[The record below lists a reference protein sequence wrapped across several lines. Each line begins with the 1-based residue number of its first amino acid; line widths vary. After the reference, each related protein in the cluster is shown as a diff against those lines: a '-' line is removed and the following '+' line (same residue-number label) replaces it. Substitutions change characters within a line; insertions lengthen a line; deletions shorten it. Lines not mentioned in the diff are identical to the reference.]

1 MANRPPIPWHD
12 MCNSFVPIEA
22 PNAQSSQNTKAL
34 IDQVVIK
41 DGSLE
46 AFAYISLKQ
55 YRHDAAQKPQRQT
68 WAIVNTNLE
77 AYLFRRDLE
86 EGHIRD
92 ASTLPPGSVVT
103 LEADISAA
111 RPGKLCVLTYGTF
124 KKLLV
129 RQTQIKAFLP
139 DDMTLML
146 NFGCGYITFNMALCS
161 TLAVNVMA
169 RRAWTTA
176 QKNTLAM
183 CIVASI
189 ESSPLGREWP
199 IRGLYEVAQFA
210 NPNVSSWSR
219 YQWHR
224 GDVSQQ
230 DIFQALATTLMAID
244 GRADGQGTIVS
255 MPIHD
260 TQANLPWDRLI
271 HKVFKHYDGQN
282 PEDVYDQKYMAN
294 SRHLFVDPGQ
304 MTFYGLVKNI
314 GHVLVCPYKM
324 DWVRDRRTG
333 QPVLHDAVPL
343 TQSEILSANRF
354 RNENGQDVPKVH
366 CFMQFQTLTRLPPE
380 PQTCPAHTIGLGKL
394 LLMSIQAWEQEN
406 LSVME
411 LPISLPA
418 DEFAVENELRFL
430 RVKGLINQ
438 VSPPKKPWISTGRE
452 LAYGIVNLTPL
463 GINTVRVL
471 QETDLESLNAAIFLA
486 AILPAP
492 TATQQP
498 ASLSVVQEVALRIA
512 SVIETRDGI
521 TELVRIVQTPKA
533 TTAHLANLNH
543 LQLKSF
549 AAAHLRRGPIW
560 LAMALWH
567 RMIGDMNLRNHK
579 SSYSLGET
587 SELVSFHYVPDVL
600 IVRSLLSYAWD
611 EQFARLAQAFGA
623 TRELQEG
630 FIQPLSTSQLCEV
643 ETALTQAHLDKL
655 ALVPVVQRPSK
666 RQPTLPFAFDLHSG
680 KPLLE
685 PHAWQQCQLDTE
697 YCRQLKDGPDAE
709 YIFCIYSRLEDGRQF
724 GRPGLIPIDLTFVS
738 SRCVSQILKA
748 APGDYKWQTML
759 GKIQSHMDLK
769 WPPSSGP
776 MLLSKPNPIGAAA
789 RSSAQKPLHD
799 ARIITRGDRRH
810 LGHELSRNWPSIPGR
825 YRDSHEASAL
835 DSVVILL
842 RVAFAMFDE
851 LHPKEDIA
859 EDEGDFSRYAWA
871 SYDHSHGQYQIM
883 ERARQL
889 ALQDIKKNL
898 GPNTDITFAN
908 LCKSPSMVAAL
919 WAHVDFQAT
928 RPWIMTSPQYP
939 NGTVVKSSAEIA
951 KGPAPLWTGDD
962 EIQDFVEAIT
972 HSKRVPGQT
981 EARKWVLFN
990 SPRLLHIDLLPSDTA
1005 KVSLQKAWRFW
1016 SDIWRPIPTDD
1027 PRIVKVDKRGKI
1039 GYVLTAIVRHA
1050 KRDGN
1055 PDQIRLFRP
1064 NGMELLPKNLA
1075 DSEPMPDWGFKM
1087 NEPVP
1092 KGEKL
1097 SLFYKVYA
1105 QLDVMKVRERQREN
1119 SIGEDLAR
1127 EIDSLLLSV

>member
-12 MCNSFVPIEA
+12 MCHSFVPIEA
-22 PNAQSSQNTKAL
+22 PNGQSSQNTKAL

-111 RPGKLCVLTYGTF
+111 HPGKLCVLTYGTF

-129 RQTQIKAFLP
+129 KQTQIKAFLP

-146 NFGCGYITFNMALCS
+146 NFGCGYITFTMAFCS

-169 RRAWTTA
+169 TA

-183 CIVASI
+183 CIVANT
-189 ESSPLGREWP
+189 ETLPLGRAWP
-199 IRGLYEVAQFA
+199 IRGLYEIAQLS
-210 NPNVSSWSR
+210 NPNLSSWSR

-224 GDVSQQ
+224 GDGSQTGV
-230 DIFQALATTLMAID
+230 FQALAATLKSID
-244 GRADGQGTIVS
+244 SRKDGQGTIVS
-255 MPIHD
+255 MPISAM
-260 TQANLPWDRLI
+260 QSNLPLEELS
-271 HKVFKHYDGQN
+271 HKLFEHCDGQN
-282 PEDVYDQKYMAN
+282 PEDVYNQKYMAN
-294 SRHLFVDPGQ
+294 PRHLFIDPSQ
-304 MTFYGLVKNI
+304 MAFYGLVRNI
-314 GHVLVCPYKM
+314 GHVLVCPYRV
-324 DWVRDRRTG
+324 DWARDRRTG

-343 TQSEILSANRF
+343 TQSEILSVNRF
-354 RNENGQDVPKVH
+354 KTGNGQEIPQVH
-366 CFMQFQTLTRLPPE
+366 CFMAFDAFTRLPPE
-380 PQTCPAHTIGLGKL
+380 PQIFTAHTIGLGKL
-394 LLMSIQAWEQEN
+394 LLMSIQAWEWAN

-411 LPISLPA
+411 MPISLP
-418 DEFAVENELRFL
+418 DNEFAVEDELRLL
-430 RVKGLINQ
+430 RVKGLIKQ
-438 VSPPKKPWISTGRE
+438 VSPPKKPCISTGRE
-452 LAYGIVNLTPL
+452 LAYGTLNLTSL
-463 GINTVRVL
+463 GIKTVQVL
-471 QETDLESLNAAIFLA
+471 HDTELESLNAAMFLA
-486 AILPAP
+486 VIFPAP
-492 TATQQP
+492 TTTQQS

-512 SVIETRDGI
+512 SIIETSDGM
-521 TELVRIVQTPKA
+521 TELVRVVHTPKA
-533 TTAHLANLNH
+533 TAENLANLNH

-549 AAAHLRRGPIW
+549 AAAHHRRGPIW

-579 SSYSLGET
+579 SSYNLGET

-600 IVRSLLSYAWD
+600 TVHSLLSYAWD

-623 TRELQEG
+623 TRDLQEG

-697 YCRQLKDGPDAE
+697 YCRKSKDGPNAE
-709 YIFCIYSRLEDGRQF
+709 YIFCIYSRLEDGSQF
-724 GRPGLIPIDLTFVS
+724 RRPGLIPIDLTFVS
-738 SRCVSQILKA
+738 TSCVNRVLQN
-748 APGDYKWQTML
+748 APGDYEWQPML
-759 GKIQSHMDLK
+759 GKIQSHMALR

-799 ARIITRGDRRH
+799 ARIVTRGDRRH

-825 YRDSHEASAL
+825 YKDSHEASAL

-842 RVAFAMFDE
+842 RLAFAIFDDI
-851 LHPKEDIA
+851 HPKGDIA
-859 EDEGDFSRYAWA
+859 EDEGDFHKYVWA
-871 SYDHSHGQYQIM
+871 SYDHGHGQYQVM
-883 ERARQL
+883 EDARQL
-889 ALQDIKKNL
+889 ALRDIKKSL
-898 GPNTDITFAN
+898 APNTDITFAN
-908 LCKSPSMVAAL
+908 LCKSPSVVAAL
-919 WAHVDFQAT
+919 WAHMGFQVT
-928 RPWIMTSPQYP
+928 RPWFMISPQYP
-939 NGTVVKSSAEIA
+939 NGTEVKSSAQIA
-951 KGPAPLWTGDD
+951 KDPAPLWTGDKS
-962 EIQDFVEAIT
+962 QDFVEAIT
-972 HSKRVPGQT
+972 HLKRVHGQA

-990 SPRLLHIDLLPSDTA
+990 SPRILHIDLLPSDTA
-1005 KVSLQKAWRFW
+1005 KVSLQKSWRFW
-1016 SDIWRPIPTDD
+1016 SDIWQPIPTDD
-1027 PRIVKVDKRGKI
+1027 PEMVRFDTQGRM
-1039 GYVLTAIVRHA
+1039 GYVLAAIVRNA

-1055 PDQIRLFRP
+1055 PDQIRLFRA
-1064 NGMELLPKNLA
+1064 NGMEILPKDLA
-1075 DSEPMPDWGFKM
+1075 DSEPMPDWGFKLS
-1087 NEPVP
+1087 EHVP

-1097 SLFYKVYA
+1097 SLFYKAYTD
-1105 QLDVMKVRERQREN
+1105 LETLKVQERQREN

-1127 EIDSLLLSV
+1127 EIESLLLSV